1 MQYKTKSPEETVRFG
16 EKIAKLLKSGDI
28 VAFEGELGAGKT
40 CLIKGIASGLG
51 ITDKITSS
59 SFVLMRPFNA
69 KFPVYH
75 FDLYRL
81 CDKEELID
89 IGYEEF
95 IFSDGVSL
103 IEWAEKMG
111 DWIGNSYLLIKI
123 EYDDDNAEWRNIYLE
138 GCGERYENFINELDD
153 KL

>member
-1 MQYKTKSPEETVRFG
+1 MLYKTKSPQETEHLG
-16 EKIAKLLKSGDI
+16 EKISGLLRSGDI

-51 ITDKITSS
+51 ITENITSS

-81 CDKEELID
+81 CSKEELID

-95 IFSDGVSL
+95 IFSEAISL

-111 DWIGNSYLLIKI
+111 DWIGDTYLLIKI
-123 EYDDDNAEWRNIYLE
+123 KYDDEDVQCRDISLE
-138 GCGERYENFINELDD
+138 CFGKRYDNFINELDD
-153 KL
+153 EL